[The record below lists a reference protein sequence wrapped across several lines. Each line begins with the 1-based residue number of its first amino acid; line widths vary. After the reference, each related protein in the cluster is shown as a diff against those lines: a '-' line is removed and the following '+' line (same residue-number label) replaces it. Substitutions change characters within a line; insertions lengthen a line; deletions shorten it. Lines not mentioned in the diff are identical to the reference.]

1 MYENKVDIFL
11 IHTTGL
17 VTIYWQN
24 RWTKYSYIAGL
35 NTDVDVL
42 VEERLVQ
49 LIVLKQTVTRTKPK
63 YCDSKTL
70 HTAQQISPRAPMMAK
85 VLIISTPPPI
95 LSPLSRWQSISFCTC
110 TKFGPDPMG
119 FSGVIPQKRL
129 IFWTP
134 KVIMAFSRQKAL
146 NIITSS

>member
-70 HTAQQISPRAPMMAK
+70 HTAQQISPRVPMMAK
-85 VLIISTPPPI
+85 VLIISTPPPFCPHLADGSQFPSARVPNLVRI
-95 LSPLSRWQSISFCTC
+95 LW
-110 TKFGPDPMG
+110 G
-119 FSGVIPQKRL
+119 FL
-129 IFWTP
+129 ELFP
-134 KVIMAFSRQKAL
+134 KKD
-146 NIITSS
+146 